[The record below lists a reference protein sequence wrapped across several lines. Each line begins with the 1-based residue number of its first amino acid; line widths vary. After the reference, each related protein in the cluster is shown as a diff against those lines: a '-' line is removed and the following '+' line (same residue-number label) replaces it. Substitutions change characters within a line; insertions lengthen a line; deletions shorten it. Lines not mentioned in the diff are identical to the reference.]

1 MKTLQPV
8 RILSRDELKLLREW
22 HPNASIGLCNGAFD
36 LLHVGHLR
44 YLQGAA
50 EVADVLVVA
59 VNSDASVKKSKGP
72 SRPLI
77 PENERLELLAA
88 MGPVDY
94 LHLFDEESVHEVI
107 RALKPNFHI
116 KGTDYTPEN
125 VPEAELV
132 RELGGEVAIAG
143 DPKDHATT
151 DIIQKIRETLL

>member
-36 LLHVGHLR
+36 LFHVGHLR

-72 SRPLI
+72 SRPFI

-125 VPEAELV
+125 VPGSGAGPGV
-132 RELGGEVAIAG
+132 RW
-143 DPKDHATT
+143 
-151 DIIQKIRETLL
+151 